1 MQFTTPRKAAQGLG
15 SAHEGTSHHWAM
27 TVTAVALLILTPLF
41 MIVVARAIGLPQDLL
56 LVYFGRPIPA
66 LITALFVIVGMI
78 HFIKGTR
85 IMIDD
90 YFQGG
95 TRKGAIIL
103 SVIFGWAVIAAAVYA
118 LARMGLGA
126 IVVV

>member
-1 MQFTTPRKAAQGLG
+1 MRYITPRKSAHGLG
-15 SAHEGTSHHWAM
+15 AAHDGTHHHWQM

-41 MIVVARAIGLPQDLL
+41 MITIACAIGLPRELL
-56 LVYFGRPIPA
+56 LAYFGRPLPA
-66 LITALFVIVGMI
+66 LITGLFVTVGMV

-90 YFQGG
+90 YFQGAV
-95 TRKGAIIL
+95 RKGAIIF
-103 SVIFGWAVIAAAVYA
+103 SVIFGWAVIATAVYA

-126 IVVV
+126 IVVL

>member
-1 MQFTTPRKAAQGLG
+1 MRYITPLKAAECLG
-15 SAHEGTSHHWAM
+15 AAHSGTQHHWAM

-41 MIVVARAIGLPQDLL
+41 MITIACAIGLPQELL
-56 LVYFGRPIPA
+56 VVYFGRPFPA
-66 LITALFVIVGMI
+66 IITALFVTVGMI

-90 YFQGG
+90 YFQG
-95 TRKGAIIL
+95 TARKAAIVI
-103 SVIFGWAVIAAAVYA
+103 SVIFGWAVIACALYA

>member
-1 MQFTTPRKAAQGLG
+1 MRYITPRKAAEGLG
-15 SAHEGTSHHWAM
+15 SAHEGTQHHWAM

-41 MIVVARAIGLPQDLL
+41 MITVARAIGLPQELL
-56 LVYFGRPIPA
+56 VVYFGRPFPA
-66 LITALFVIVGMI
+66 LITALFIIVGML

-90 YFQGG
+90 YLQGG
-95 TRKGAIIL
+95 ARKAAIIA
-103 SVIFGWAVIAAAVYA
+103 SVIFGWAVIAFAIYA

-126 IVVV
+126 IVVI

>member
-1 MQFTTPRKAAQGLG
+1 MRYITPLKAAEGLG
-15 SAHEGTSHHWAM
+15 AAHEGTQHHWAM
-27 TVTAVALLILTPLF
+27 TVSAVALAVLTPLF
-41 MIVVARAIGLPQDLL
+41 MIVIACAIGLPQEL
-56 LVYFGRPIPA
+56 LVVYFARPLPA
-66 LITALFVIVGMI
+66 IITALFVTVGMI

-90 YFQGG
+90 YLQGG
-95 TRKGAIIL
+95 ARKAALIA
-103 SVIFGWAVIAAAVYA
+103 SVIFGWAGIACALYA

>member
-1 MQFTTPRKAAQGLG
+1 MRYLTPRKAAQGLG
-15 SAHEGTSHHWAM
+15 SAHQGTLHHWAM

-41 MIVVARAIGLPQDLL
+41 MIVVARAIGLPHQQL

-66 LITALFVIVGMI
+66 LITGLFVAVGMV

-90 YFQGG
+90 YLRG
-95 TRKGAIIL
+95 TARKAAIIF
-103 SVIFGWAVIAAAVYA
+103 SVILGWTVIAAAIYA

-126 IVVV
+126 IVVL

>member
-1 MQFTTPRKAAQGLG
+1 MRYITPLKAAEGLG
-15 SAHEGTSHHWAM
+15 SAHEGTQHHWAM
-27 TVTAVALLILTPLF
+27 TVTAVALTILTPLF
-41 MIVVARAIGLPQDLL
+41 MIVVARAIGLPHPELV
-56 LVYFGRPIPA
+56 VYFGRPLPA
-66 LITALFVIVGMI
+66 LITAMFVIVGMV

-95 TRKGAIIL
+95 VRKGAIIF
-103 SVIFGWAVIAAAVYA
+103 SVIFGWAVIACAVYA

-126 IVVV
+126 IVVL

>member
-1 MQFTTPRKAAQGLG
+1 MRYITPRKAAAGLG
-15 SAHEGTSHHWAM
+15 SAHTGTQHHWAM

-41 MIVVARAIGLPQDLL
+41 MIVVARAIGLPQELL
-56 LVYFGRPIPA
+56 VVYFGRPFPA
-66 LITALFVIVGMI
+66 LITALFVIVGMV

-90 YFQGG
+90 YLQGG
-95 TRKGAIIL
+95 ARKAAIIF
-103 SVIFGWAVIAAAVYA
+103 SVIFGWAVIASAVYA

>member
-1 MQFTTPRKAAQGLG
+1 MRYITPRKAAQGLG
-15 SAHEGTSHHWAM
+15 SAHQGTLHHWAM

-41 MIVVARAIGLPQDLL
+41 MIVVARAIGLPHQQL

-66 LITALFVIVGMI
+66 LITGLFVAVGMV

-90 YFQGG
+90 YLQG
-95 TRKGAIIL
+95 TARKAAIIF
-103 SVIFGWAVIAAAVYA
+103 SVILGWTVIAAAIYA

-126 IVVV
+126 IVVL

>member
-1 MQFTTPRKAAQGLG
+1 MRYITPRKMAEGLG
-15 SAHEGTSHHWAM
+15 PAHEGTRHHWAL
-27 TVTAVALLILTPLF
+27 TVSAVALLVLTPLF
-41 MIVVARAIGLPQDLL
+41 MITIGRAIGLPRE
-56 LVYFGRPIPA
+56 LVLAYFARPWPA
-66 LITALFVIVGMI
+66 IITALFVIVGMV

-90 YFQGG
+90 YVQGG
-95 TRKGAIIL
+95 ARKAAIII

-126 IVVV
+126 IVVL

>member
-1 MQFTTPRKAAQGLG
+1 MRYITPRKSAQGLG
-15 SAHEGTSHHWAM
+15 SAHEGTQHHWAM

-41 MIVVARAIGLPQDLL
+41 MITIARAIGLPRE
-56 LVYFGRPIPA
+56 LVLAYFARPFPA
-66 LITALFVIVGMI
+66 LITGLFVIVGML

-95 TRKGAIIL
+95 VRKGAIIL
-103 SVIFGWAVIAAAVYA
+103 SVIFGWAVIATAVYA

-126 IVVV
+126 IVVL

>member
-1 MQFTTPRKAAQGLG
+1 MRYITPLKAAEGLG
-15 SAHEGTSHHWAM
+15 SAHTGTQHHWAM
-27 TVTAVALLILTPLF
+27 TVTAVALLVLTPLF
-41 MIVVARAIGLPQDLL
+41 MIVVARAIGLPHELL
-56 LVYFGRPIPA
+56 VVYFGRPFPA
-66 LITALFVIVGMI
+66 IITALFVTVGML

-90 YFQGG
+90 YFQG
-95 TRKGAIIL
+95 TARKAAIVI
-103 SVIFGWAVIAAAVYA
+103 SVIFGWAVIACALYA

>member
-1 MQFTTPRKAAQGLG
+1 MRYITPLKAAEGLG
-15 SAHEGTSHHWAM
+15 SAHTGTQHHWAM
-27 TVTAVALLILTPLF
+27 TVTAVALLVLTPLF
-41 MIVVARAIGLPQDLL
+41 MIVVARAIGLPHELL
-56 LVYFGRPIPA
+56 VVYFGRPFPA
-66 LITALFVIVGMI
+66 IITALFVTVGML

-95 TRKGAIIL
+95 THKAAIII
-103 SVIFGWAVIAAAVYA
+103 SVIFGWAVIACALYA

>member
-1 MQFTTPRKAAQGLG
+1 MRYITPRKAAEGLG
-15 SAHEGTSHHWAM
+15 AAHTGTQHHWAM
-27 TVTAVALLILTPLF
+27 TVTAVALTILTPLF
-41 MIVVARAIGLPQDLL
+41 MITIACAIGLPRE
-56 LVYFGRPIPA
+56 LVLAHFARPFPA
-66 LITALFVIVGMI
+66 LITALFVIVGMV

-90 YFQGG
+90 YFQGAV
-95 TRKGAIIL
+95 RKGAIIF

-126 IVVV
+126 IVVL